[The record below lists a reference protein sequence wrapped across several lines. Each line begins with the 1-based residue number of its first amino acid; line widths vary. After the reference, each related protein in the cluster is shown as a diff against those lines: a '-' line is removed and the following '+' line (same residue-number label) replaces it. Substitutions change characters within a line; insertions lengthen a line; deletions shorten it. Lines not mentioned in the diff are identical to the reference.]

1 MSARR
6 KSSARGGCGFWLA
19 TCALACLL
27 LLVNSGIAIGFYSA
41 LSALVPGAF
50 DRPKLAQAVLLVVPV
65 LMLVPEWRL
74 IDWLGERIVLRRNRS
89 E

>member
-1 MSARR
+1 MTARR
-6 KSSARGGCGFWLA
+6 KNTARGGCGFWLA

-27 LLVNSGIAIGFYSA
+27 LLANSGVAIAFYGV
-41 LSALVPGAF
+41 LSAIAPNVF
-50 DRPKLAQAVLLVVPV
+50 DRPKLAQAILLVVPV